1 MSETINRDDVISRAD
16 AIEAVASRDETDGTV
31 KVFTGRQVN
40 EILSALPS
48 AEADSRVYCKNC
60 KHRYMDGEVTHY
72 YWCRLH
78 DRPVDDTDY
87 CAWGEERSE
96 E

>member
-1 MSETINRDDVISRAD
+1 MEKIRVCPVCGFVGYEED
-16 AIEAVASRDETDGTV
+16 AG
-31 KVFTGRQVN
+31 
-40 EILSALPS
+40 EIV
-48 AEADSRVYCKNC
+48 RCKDC

-87 CAWGEERSE
+87 CAWGEESE
-96 E
+96 EEE